1 MNTSGEN
8 IFSLHS
14 YIFVLHYF
22 IQTVHSSNIIG
33 DIGWNVVNLDSLWAT
48 STDFARKFDAGIVSS
63 FEFYKQSFTN
73 KKNQPTLGSSF
84 CDFANLSPFF
94 PQSGFCIFLE

>member
-8 IFSLHS
+8 IFSMHW

-22 IQTVHSSNIIG
+22 IQTVHSFNFIG
-33 DIGWNVVNLDSLWAT
+33 DIGWNVANLDSLWAT
-48 STDFARKFDAGIVSS
+48 STDFVCKFDARIVSS

-73 KKNQPTLGSSF
+73 KNNQPALGSSF
-84 CDFANLSPFF
+84 CDFANLSTFC